1 MGLIVADSW
10 LQKSVKIRSI
20 RVSYLPS
27 CPAERAPQYGMN
39 NARIFTKLAVMKRL
53 IAIICLLV
61 GLEALAAPPQA
72 VFIPNLGQFEGKHH
86 HQAGFGKTTLFFE
99 KNSVRIALLDAA
111 NWHDAHQLGAAGA
124 PSTILKGHN
133 LALQFEGSNP
143 HTEVALGGSEK
154 APAYTYL
161 QGPKTH
167 RTRPGSSL
175 RYRELYS
182 GIDMLWK
189 LEAGKMKYDFEVKV
203 GADPSRI
210 RLRYQGAEAVS
221 LRKGQLVVKTS
232 VGDWVEAAPVA
243 YQMLGQKKLEVACAF
258 VLKQGEISF
267 QFPKGYNKNL
277 PLIIDPTLVFSSYS
291 GATSDNWGFTACS
304 DLASNIY
311 TGGIAFGPGYP
322 VSLGAYQTNW
332 NGNTID
338 ANNLLHFDI
347 ALMKYS
353 STGDQLL
360 YATFLGGNR
369 VERPHSLVANDQG
382 ELYIMGSTN
391 STDFPMGGSGF
402 DKSHNGQ
409 YDIFVSKLS
418 ADGSQLMASTFFGG
432 AQNDGL
438 NLSANL
444 RSSPADEFRGDVFIA
459 SSGDVMV
466 ASMSGSQGL
475 GTIPA
480 YQPTYGGGQTDGLII
495 RFSND
500 LQTLRWASYLG
511 GNAAD
516 ALYSVKEGSSGEV
529 VVAGGS
535 ASPFTLPGFGYQ
547 TSNAGGTDGMVAR
560 FQAADGQGISGTF
573 LGSAGYDQLF
583 FIDIDGVGDVYVN
596 GHTDSNLVTFG
607 TNYNDP
613 RSGQYIGCF
622 SSQLGTLRWLGR
634 YGARTGKPELNL
646 AAFVVDLCQNVY
658 ASGFTGNI
666 LGNTLAGPTNFQLTN
681 NARQTTTDGLDFYL
695 AAFSPGMLTLQ
706 YSSYLGGAASA
717 DHVDGGT
724 SRFDKR
730 GVMYQAVCAGCGGLD
745 DFPVTPNAYADSNG
759 SSNCNNAV
767 FKLAFEL
774 ESGLGARFGW
784 VDPPTWCAPLS
795 LQLQDFSRTIGST
808 SYQWISGAG
817 DTSTLQNPVFNY
829 EAPGTY
835 RILLRI
841 SSPTACNGF
850 DTLSRT
856 ITVFAP
862 PALEL
867 PNDTCLCVEDGYRLS
882 SNIPGRTFDWSGAM
896 NSTDISIIP
905 TETGTYRLTLTDD
918 NGCSASDSVN
928 LVVIPCFGTITNV
941 ITPNG
946 DNLNDRLTLPGTN
959 YDDFTMRVF
968 NRWGQEVFS
977 TRNQALGWG
986 GENAMGGK
994 LGAGDYFVRI
1004 SARFCTNRITER
1016 DFPVKLIR

>member
-1 MGLIVADSW
+1 M
-10 LQKSVKIRSI
+10 
-20 RVSYLPS
+20 
-27 CPAERAPQYGMN
+27 M
-39 NARIFTKLAVMKRL
+39 RL
-53 IAIICLLV
+53 FLLLSFFA
-61 GLEALAAPPQA
+61 GLEVGASQTAT
-72 VFIPNLGQFEGKHH
+72 VFIPNKGQFKGPQLF
-86 HQAGFGKTTLFFE
+86 QAGFGKTTLFFE
-99 KNSVRIALLDAA
+99 KDGVRIALLDAESMHEA
-111 NWHDAHQLGAAGA
+111 NHQGVTNEKGRVV
-124 PSTILKGHN
+124 KGHN
-133 LALQFEGSNP
+133 LRLRL
-143 HTEVALGGSEK
+143 LGGAALS
-154 APAYTYL
+154 L
-161 QGPKTH
+161 QGEGQESNAPFH
-167 RTRPGSSL
+167 YLFAQERHSVRPLEKL
-175 RYRELYS
+175 RYREIYA

-189 LEAGKMKYDFEVKV
+189 IEQGKMKYDFELKV
-203 GADPSRI
+203 GANPAQI
-210 RLRYQGAEAVS
+210 RLQYEGAESVS
-221 LRKGQLVVKTS
+221 LRKGQLLVKTS
-232 VGDWVEAAPVA
+232 VGDWLEAAPVA
-243 YQMLGQKKLEVACAF
+243 YQMNGKNRISVPCQF
-258 VLKQGEISF
+258 VIKQGEISF

-277 PLIIDPTLVFSSYS
+277 PLTIDPTLVFSTYS

-304 DLASNIY
+304 DLGSNIY
-311 TGGIAFGPGYP
+311 TGGIAFGPGFP
-322 VSLGAYQTNW
+322 VSLGAYQTSW
-332 NGNTID
+332 NGNTVD
-338 ANNLLHFDI
+338 GNTTLHFDI
-347 ALMKYS
+347 ALMKFS
-353 STGDQLL
+353 ATSDQLL

-369 VERPHSLVANDQG
+369 VERPHSLIANDQG

-391 STDFPMGGSGF
+391 STDFPMGGSGL

-418 ADGSQLMASTFFGG
+418 ADGSQLMASTFYGG

-438 NLSANL
+438 NLSATL
-444 RSSPADEFRGDVFIA
+444 RSGPADEFRGDVLIT

-466 ASMSGSQGL
+466 ASMSGSPGL
-475 GTIPA
+475 GTA
-480 YQPTYGGGQTDGLII
+480 SSFQPTYGGGQTDGLII
-495 RFSND
+495 RFSSD

-511 GNAAD
+511 GSAAD

-529 VVAGGS
+529 VVAGGT
-535 ASPFTLPGFGYQ
+535 ASSFTLPGFGYQ
-547 TSNAGGTDGMVAR
+547 TTNAGGTDGMVAR

-583 FIDIDGVGDVYVN
+583 FIDIDGLGDVYVN
-596 GHTDSNLVTFG
+596 GHTDSNLVTLG

-622 SSQLGTLRWLGR
+622 SPQLGTLRWLGR

-646 AAFVVDLCQNVY
+646 AAFVVDLCQNIYV
-658 ASGFTGNI
+658 SGFTGNI

-706 YSSYLGGAASA
+706 YSTYFGGAASP

-745 DFPVTPNAYADSNG
+745 DFPVTPNAYASTNG
-759 SSNCNNAV
+759 SANCNNAV
-767 FKLAFEL
+767 LKLAFEL

-795 LQLQDFSRTIGST
+795 LQMQDFSRTVGNVSWQWQT
-808 SYQWISGAG
+808 SAG
-817 DTSTLQNPVFNY
+817 DSSNLPNPVFNFS
-829 EAPGTY
+829 EPGEY
-835 RILLRI
+835 RISLRI

-850 DTLSRT
+850 DTLSRI

-862 PALEL
+862 PALDL
-867 PNDTCLCVEDGYRLS
+867 PADTCLCLEDGFVLS
-882 SNIPGRTFDWSGAM
+882 SNVPGNIFEWSGM
-896 NSTDISIIP
+896 VSSNDFNITP
-905 TETGTYRLTLTDD
+905 TQSGLYRLELTDA
-918 NGCSASDSVN
+918 NGCKASDSVN
-928 LVVIPCFGTITNV
+928 LVVIPCFGSVTNV

-946 DNLNDRLTLPGTN
+946 DNLNDRLTLPGSN

-968 NRWGQEVFS
+968 NRWGQEVFR

-986 GENAMGGK
+986 GEDALGGK

-1004 SARFCTNRITER
+1004 SARFCANRVTER